1 MYRGYRIGVVI
12 PALNEGRSIAL
23 VVAAIPRW
31 VDAIVVVDNG
41 SSDDTASKA
50 CAAGATVVVEPTRG
64 YGAACQTGVAALP
77 PSDAIV
83 FLDADFSDDPSEMER
98 LLLPITDEGIDLV
111 IGSRTTGT
119 ADPGALTPQQR
130 LGNGLACFLIKQF
143 WGVAWTDL
151 GPFRAIRTTAYQR
164 LGMRDRAY
172 GWTVEMQVKA
182 AALNLRSAE
191 VPVRYRRRIGV
202 SKISGTLSGSIKA
215 GATILTVITRLK
227 LSPRGR

>member
-191 VPVRYRRRIGV
+191 VPVRYRCRIGV